1 MALQDDATSS
11 VNDSGTCQ
19 KIDTPLTQDG
29 SRDVPTG
36 LVQLRRRH
44 GYDTPIG
51 HRCSNILEMLD
62 AGTAKPADI
71 AVQVRELSGLV
82 SKGNRG

>member
-1 MALQDDATSS
+1 MENNVNEAGNDGGS
-11 VNDSGTCQ
+11 VTEVL
-19 KIDTPLTQDG
+19 P
-29 SRDVPTG
+29 G
-36 LVQLRRRH
+36 LAKMRNAH

-71 AVQVRELSGLV
+71 AAQVAELSGLV
-82 SKGNRG
+82 SKGERA

>member
-1 MALQDDATSS
+1 MNHVETCDFG
-11 VNDSGTCQ
+11 VNDSRTCG
-19 KIDTPLTQDG
+19 KIDTPLTQVC
-29 SRDVPTG
+29 SADVPAG
-36 LVQLRRRH
+36 LIQMRRTH

-71 AVQVRELSGLV
+71 ATQVRELSSLV
-82 SKGNRG
+82 SKGDV